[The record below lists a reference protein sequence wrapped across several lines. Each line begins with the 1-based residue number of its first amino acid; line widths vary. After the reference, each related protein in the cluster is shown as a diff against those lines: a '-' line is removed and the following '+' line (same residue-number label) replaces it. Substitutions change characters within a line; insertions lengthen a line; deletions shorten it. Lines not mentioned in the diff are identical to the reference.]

1 MTEPLLFLDRK
12 PIATG
17 AMNRSK
23 YFLSFIAPLSLIL
36 VVIACGSETASSP
49 SENQPDT
56 VDRQQQASNESTSP
70 DPDSSPGGNNDS
82 YGSGS
87 AMTDDEKSG
96 ESGEPVASDDLV
108 IGATPSSSTGSSGSS
123 AQQPSSPKPS
133 DPVQDPSTSET
144 QDAEADSSGS
154 KDADPP
160 AAQPVVDFA
169 PDFHLASV
177 QGPAHRLSD
186 YRGNQPVVVV
196 FYRAFW

>member
-1 MTEPLLFLDRK
+1 MTEPPLFLDTK

-23 YFLSFIAPLSLIL
+23 YFLSFIAPVSLML

-49 SENQPDT
+49 SNNQPDAF
-56 VDRQQQASNESTSP
+56 DPLQQASGS
-70 DPDSSPGGNNDS
+70 DSSPSGNSDS

-87 AMTDDEKSG
+87 AMTDDEKTG
-96 ESGEPVASDDLV
+96 ESGDPVSSDDLLNE
-108 IGATPSSSTGSSGSS
+108 ATPISRARSSGST
-123 AQQPSSPKPS
+123 AQQ
-133 DPVQDPSTSET
+133 STSPEPV
-144 QDAEADSSGS
+144 
-154 KDADPP
+154 DPP
-160 AAQPVVDFA
+160 EASQPDPDPAVTQPVVDFA

-186 YRGNQPVVVV
+186 YRDNQPVVVV